1 MYTANPIADFDA
13 WDREQNKWLEELPE
27 CEDCGNHIQDEE
39 AYYIDGGWICESC
52 MEEYKRPVY

>member
-13 WDREQNKWLEELPE
+13 WDREQNKRLAELPE
-27 CEDCGNHIQDEE
+27 CEDCGNPIQDEE
-39 AYYIDGGWICESC
+39 AYYINGGWICESC